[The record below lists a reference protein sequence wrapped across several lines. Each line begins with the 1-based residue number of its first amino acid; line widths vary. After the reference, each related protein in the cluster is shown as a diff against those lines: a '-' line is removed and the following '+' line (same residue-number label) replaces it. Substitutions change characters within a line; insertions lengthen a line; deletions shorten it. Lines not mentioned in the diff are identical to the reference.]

1 MGLVAVLVGSPTWA
15 VVTDRLGLLVVPL
28 AAGFVAQVL
37 LGAMSYLV
45 PVVLGGGPAIVRG
58 TQARLERGNALRV
71 LLINAGLVVCV
82 LPVPASCGSSSR
94 CSYWAGS
101 PRSCRCFSRRSCMPG
116 VTN

>member
-37 LGAMSYLV
+37 FGAMSYLV

-71 LLINAGLVVCV
+71 LLINAGLVVCF
-82 LPVPASCGSSSR
+82 LPVPSLVRVLVSMLVLGGFA
-94 CSYWAGS
+94 AFL
-101 PRSCRCFSRRSCMPG
+101 PLLFSAVLYARRDK
-116 VTN
+116 